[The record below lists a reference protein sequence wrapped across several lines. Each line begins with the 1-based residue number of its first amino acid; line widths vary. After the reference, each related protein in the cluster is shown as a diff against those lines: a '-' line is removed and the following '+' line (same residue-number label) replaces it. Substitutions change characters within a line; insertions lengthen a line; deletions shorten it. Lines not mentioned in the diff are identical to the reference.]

1 MEKLI
6 GYTQLPL
13 LPPVGTRGG
22 YGGKACQ
29 SAVKAICEAVVRIE
43 GSLESADRYLF
54 AMVPESP
61 DLFGGDAGVAK
72 ARSVIWPTVKDKN
85 RIIFGFLTESPAA
98 IKATLPADWIGN
110 GYRNVVFGT
119 RVDGPEHLPSR
130 LDALRLLPV
139 NYRMLVVGR
148 SVDVSI
154 LADQLAEIHWVVM
167 TGDRSQAPQAAAL
180 AEICAEANV
189 AFAFFQADDGVEPD
203 EPGLDRARWLGHPFG
218 PELLFDQHPIGGIV
232 KLLGEIQALSTTQGV
247 AQPELKAVPQLE
259 SGIKPAVSHALA
271 VPAEWPDPGPVP
283 WQDSSDDSLD
293 PEVSAP
299 AEQPEPVIPAI
310 AIAVEVMTPELP
322 DPVFDDP
329 NRAEFERLDQLVRRN
344 LEGFVA
350 AGAALQEI
358 RDRELWRAGGHASWA
373 AYCSTVAGLTKT
385 HSNRL
390 ITCVEIRQVIERKV
404 ADGDGALPHVIP
416 TGEWQM
422 RSLSRLKTSDEQ
434 SDAWFLAVERAGGQ
448 PTPAMVSQVVDEFK
462 ASDVQ
467 AGSGKPSG
475 ENTLVGALGNLR
487 KAISRKAPF
496 EEIKAAFDKFDRLF
510 KASRLAGSE
519 SRASPATDGVRAAK
533 PA

>member
-43 GSLESADRYLF
+43 GSLESAGRFMF

-72 ARSVIWPTVKDKN
+72 ARSVIWQTVKDKN
-85 RIIFGFLTESPAA
+85 RIIFGFLTDNPAA
-98 IKATLPADWIGN
+98 IKATLPADWTGN

-154 LADQLAEIHWVVM
+154 LAGQLAGIHWLVM
-167 TGDRSQAPQAAAL
+167 IGDRSQAPQAAAL
-180 AEICAEANV
+180 AEICASTKV
-189 AFAFFQADDGVEPD
+189 PFAFFQSDDGVEPD
-203 EPGLDRARWLGHPFG
+203 EPGLDSARWLGHPFG
-218 PELLFDQHPIGGIV
+218 PELLFDQHPIAGIV
-232 KLLGEIQALSTTQGV
+232 KLLGEIQALSTPQGV
-247 AQPELKAVPQLE
+247 AQRELKAVPQLE
-259 SGIKPAVSHALA
+259 SGIKPAVSHAPA
-271 VPAEWPDPGPVP
+271 VPAEWPDPGPAP

-299 AEQPEPVIPAI
+299 AELPESVTPATP
-310 AIAVEVMTPELP
+310 IAVEVMNPELP
-322 DPVFDDP
+322 DPVSDDP
-329 NRAEFERLDQLVRRN
+329 NRAEFERLDQLVRRK
-344 LEGFVA
+344 LKSFVA
-350 AGAALQEI
+350 VGEALMEI
-358 RDRELWRAGGHASWA
+358 RKRDLWRAGGHASWA
-373 AYCSTVAGLTKT
+373 DYCRTVGGMTKS
-385 HSNRL
+385 HANRL
-390 ITCVEIRQVIERKV
+390 IGAAETVKAIEQAAPAGVTR
-404 ADGDGALPHVIP
+404 LPAVIP
-416 TGEWQM
+416 STEWQL
-422 RSLSRLKTSDEQ
+422 RRLAPLKLPEQ
-434 SDAWFLAVERAGGQ
+434 KAKAWWMGVERSGGN
-448 PTPAMVSQVVDEFK
+448 PSDTVLSQVAAELEEP
-462 ASDVQ
+462 DVP
-467 AGSGKPSG
+467 ARSVKPSG

-487 KAISRKAPF
+487 KAISRKAPI

-519 SRASPATDGVRAAK
+519 SGISPATDGMRAAK